1 MRPIEAPGPSWFAA
15 ALAVS
20 TVLPPWYK
28 PVHGDTDV
36 LGTTPAPVPPA
47 ASGYQ
52 AMIFTTGRGNP
63 LGFPLL
69 PVIKVASTGR
79 LYERMEAD
87 MDVNAGVVLEGGTL
101 EEVAAEIK
109 ALLLRVL
116 SGEKTK
122 AEINSQDGILCLY
135 TTTPAF

>member
-1 MRPIEAPGPSWFAA
+1 
-15 ALAVS
+15 
-20 TVLPPWYK
+20 
-28 PVHGDTDV
+28 
-36 LGTTPAPVPPA
+36 
-47 ASGYQ
+47 
-52 AMIFTTGRGNP
+52 MIFTTGRGNP